1 MLRQKMINFIY
12 MYIWESNKESILAYM
27 DYINDFFFH
36 IGIPLPY
43 LTLVLLRVFPKHIFL
58 RGGGGCCN
66 PPSGLSIL
74 KVI

>member
-43 LTLVLLRVFPKHIFL
+43 LRQEYYVVIGIFGIFTWPFIC
-58 RGGGGCCN
+58 RPTGF
-66 PPSGLSIL
+66 
-74 KVI
+74 